1 MEKIAII
8 GKPNVGK
15 SSLFNRILKQRDAI
29 ISEVAGTTRDVKK
42 RVVTI
47 GEKEAEL
54 IDTGGL
60 EDRDELFSKVK
71 EKSLQTA
78 KEADIILYMVDG
90 KMLPDEEDKKFFRQ
104 LQKLGK
110 KIALVVNKIDND
122 KEEENVW
129 NFYEFGAEQ
138 IFPISVSHNRKVKRL
153 LEWIERQLPKKT
165 VAITIEDEDELDF
178 DSFLETIEDEQK
190 RSEEES
196 NEIRVAILGRVN
208 VGKSS
213 LLNALLKEER
223 SIVSDVAGTTIDTVD
238 ESTIYQDK
246 VITFV
251 DTAGIRRRGKIV
263 GIEKYALNRTQ
274 KMLERADI
282 ALLVLDAAEGI
293 TEQDERIG
301 GFIDKYKLGCIIVLN
316 KWDIAKKPYEEAVKE
331 VRDRFKYLSFA
342 PIITLS
348 AKTRKRV
355 DRLYDLILRVY
366 KNYSQWIPTSQLN
379 KAIQE
384 AQIRHPIPAYYGKPV
399 KILYA
404 TQYDTKPPKIALIM
418 NRPEG
423 LHFSYKRFLINQLRQ
438 NFDLEGTPVIL
449 SPRRRGEREEEDIE
463 DR

>member
-1 MEKIAII
+1 MKKIAIL

-29 ISEVAGTTRDVKK
+29 VSEQAGTTRDIK
-42 RVVTI
+42 RRIVTI
-47 GEKEAEL
+47 EDKEAEI

-60 EDRDELFSKVK
+60 EDRDELFEKVK
-71 EKSLQTA
+71 DKSLKAA
-78 KEADIILYMVDG
+78 KDADIILYMVDG
-90 KMLPDEEDKKFFRQ
+90 KMLPNEEDKKIFRS

-110 KIALVVNKIDND
+110 PIALVVNKIDND
-122 KEEENVW
+122 REEENVW
-129 NFYEFGAEQ
+129 NFYEFGTEN

-153 LEWIERQLPKKT
+153 LSWIANHLPKKEQIEL
-165 VAITIEDEDELDF
+165 VADEDIDF
-178 DSFLETIEDEQK
+178 DELLELQEEPKHQ
-190 RSEEES
+190 EEEK
-196 NEIRVAILGRVN
+196 EIKVAILGRVN

-238 ESTIYQDK
+238 ESTIYEDK
-246 VITFV
+246 VITFI

-274 KMLERADI
+274 KMLQKADV
-282 ALLVLDAAEGI
+282 ALLVLDASEGI
-293 TEQDERIG
+293 TEQDERIAG
-301 GFIDKYKLGCIIVLN
+301 YIDKYNLACIIVLN
-316 KWDIAKKPYEEAVKE
+316 KWDIAQKEYKEAVEE
-331 VRDRFKYLSFA
+331 VRRRLKFLHYA

-355 DRLYDLILRVY
+355 DRLFSLILKVFS
-366 KNYSQWIPTSQLN
+366 NYTKWLPTAQLN
-379 KAIQE
+379 RIIKE
-384 AQIRHPIPAYYGKPV
+384 AQMRHQIPAFKGKPV

-423 LHFSYKRFLINQLRQ
+423 LHFSYKRYLANVLREF
-438 NFDLEGTPVIL
+438 FDLEGTPIIL
-449 SPRRRGEREEEDIE
+449 SPRKRGEREEEGE
-463 DR
+463 E

>member
-1 MEKIAII
+1 MKKIAIL

-29 ISEVAGTTRDVKK
+29 VSEQAGTTRDIK
-42 RVVTI
+42 RRIVTI
-47 GEKEAEL
+47 EEKEAEL

-60 EDRDELFSKVK
+60 EDRDELFEKVK
-71 EKSLQTA
+71 QKSLEAA
-78 KEADIILYMVDG
+78 KKADIILYMVDG
-90 KMLPDEEDKKFFRQ
+90 KMLPDEEDKKIFRS

-110 KIALVVNKIDND
+110 PIALVVNKIDND
-122 KEEENVW
+122 KEEENTW
-129 NFYEFGAEQ
+129 NFYEFGADN

-153 LEWIERQLPKKT
+153 LGWIASQLPKKEE
-165 VAITIEDEDELDF
+165 IEIIPDEEMDFDEL
-178 DSFLETIEDEQK
+178 LQMQEEPKQ
-190 RSEEES
+190 EEEK
-196 NEIRVAILGRVN
+196 EIKVAILGRVN

-238 ESTIYQDK
+238 ESTIYEDK
-246 VITFV
+246 LITFI

-274 KMLERADI
+274 KMLERADV
-282 ALLVLDAAEGI
+282 ALLVLDASEGI
-293 TEQDERIG
+293 TEQDERIAG
-301 GFIDKYKLGCIIVLN
+301 YIDRYNLACIIVLN
-316 KWDIAKKPYEEAVKE
+316 KWDITQKEYKEAVEE
-331 VRDRFKYLSFA
+331 VRRRLKFLHYA

-355 DRLYDLILRVY
+355 DRLFNLILKVFA
-366 KNYSQWIPTSQLN
+366 NYTTWLPTGQLN
-379 KAIQE
+379 RIIKE
-384 AQIRHPIPAYYGKPV
+384 AQIRHQIPSYKGKPV

-423 LHFSYKRFLINQLRQ
+423 LHFSYKRYLANVLREH
-438 NFDLEGTPVIL
+438 FDLEGTPIIL
-449 SPRRRGEREEEDIE
+449 SPRKRGEREEEE
-463 DR
+463 NENS

>member
-1 MEKIAII
+1 MKKIAIL

-29 ISEVAGTTRDVKK
+29 VSEQAGTTRDIK
-42 RVVTI
+42 RRIVTI
-47 GEKEAEL
+47 EDKEAEL

-60 EDRDELFSKVK
+60 EDRDELFEKVK
-71 EKSLQTA
+71 QKSLEAA
-78 KEADIILYMVDG
+78 KKADIILYMVDG
-90 KMLPDEEDKKFFRQ
+90 KMLPDEEDKKIFRS

-110 KIALVVNKIDND
+110 PIALVVNKIDND

-129 NFYEFGAEQ
+129 NFYEFGAEN

-153 LEWIERQLPKKT
+153 LNWIASQLPKKEE
-165 VAITIEDEDELDF
+165 IEIIPDEEMDFDEL
-178 DSFLETIEDEQK
+178 LALQEEPQK
-190 RSEEES
+190 EEEK
-196 NEIRVAILGRVN
+196 EIKVAILGRVN

-238 ESTIYQDK
+238 ESTIYEDK
-246 VITFV
+246 LITFI

-274 KMLERADI
+274 KMLERADV
-282 ALLVLDAAEGI
+282 ALLVLDASEGI
-293 TEQDERIG
+293 TEQDERIAG
-301 GFIDKYKLGCIIVLN
+301 YIDRYNLACIIVLN
-316 KWDIAKKPYEEAVKE
+316 KWDIAQKEYKEAVEE
-331 VRDRFKYLSFA
+331 VRRRLKFLHYA

-355 DRLYDLILRVY
+355 DRLFSLILKVFA
-366 KNYSQWIPTSQLN
+366 NYTTWLPTGQLN
-379 KAIQE
+379 RIIKE
-384 AQIRHPIPAYYGKPV
+384 AQMRHQIPAFKGKPV

-423 LHFSYKRFLINQLRQ
+423 LHFSYKRYLANVLREH
-438 NFDLEGTPVIL
+438 FDLEGTPIIL
-449 SPRRRGEREEEDIE
+449 SPRKRGEREEEE
-463 DR
+463 NENS

>member
-1 MEKIAII
+1 MKKIAII

-29 ISEVAGTTRDVKK
+29 ISDLAGTTRDLK
-42 RVVTI
+42 RRIVTI
-47 GEKEAEL
+47 GDKEAEL

-60 EDRDELFSKVK
+60 EERDELFEKVK
-71 EKSLQTA
+71 RKSLEAA
-78 KEADIILYMVDG
+78 KDADIILYMVDG
-90 KMLPDEEDKKFFRQ
+90 KMLPDEEDKKIFRS

-110 KIALVVNKIDND
+110 DIALVVNKIDND

-129 NFYEFGAEQ
+129 NFYEFGAEH
-138 IFPISVSHNRKVKRL
+138 IFPISVSHNRKVKKL
-153 LEWIERQLPKKT
+153 LEWIEKRLPASQTIQLEIDEEPDLDEILAMAEEGPRKE
-165 VAITIEDEDELDF
+165 ED
-178 DSFLETIEDEQK
+178 K
-190 RSEEES
+190 
-196 NEIRVAILGRVN
+196 EIRVAILGRVN

-238 ESTIYQDK
+238 ESTIYEDK
-246 VITFV
+246 VITFI

-274 KMLERADI
+274 KMLERADV
-282 ALLVLDAAEGI
+282 ALLVLDASEGI
-293 TEQDERIG
+293 TEQDERIAG
-301 GFIDKYKLGCIIVLN
+301 YIDKYKLACIIVLN
-316 KWDIAKKPYEEAVKE
+316 KWDIAKKEYKEAVQE
-331 VRDRFKYLSFA
+331 VRDRLKFLSFA
-342 PIITLS
+342 PVITLS

-355 DRLYDLILRVY
+355 DKLYDLILRVY
-366 KNYSQWIPTSQLN
+366 RNYASWIPTAQLN
-379 KAIQE
+379 RVIKE
-384 AQIRHPIPAYYGKPV
+384 AQIRHQIPAYKGKPV

-423 LHFSYKRFLINQLRQ
+423 LHFSYKRYLVNTLRE

-449 SPRRRGEREEEDIE
+449 SPRKRGERESEEEFD
-463 DR
+463 D

>member
-29 ISEVAGTTRDVKK
+29 ISEQAGTTRDVKK
-42 RVVTI
+42 RIVTI
-47 GEKEAEL
+47 GDKEAEL

-60 EDRDELFSKVK
+60 EERDELFSKVK
-71 EKSLQTA
+71 EKSLQAA

-129 NFYEFGAEQ
+129 NFYEFGAEH

-153 LEWIERQLPKKT
+153 LEWIEAQLPKKE
-165 VAITIEDEDELDF
+165 IELTPADEDELDF
-178 DSFLETIEDEQK
+178 DSFIESIEEEDK
-190 RSEEES
+190 KEEES
-196 NEIRVAILGRVN
+196 EIKVAILGRVN

-238 ESTIYQDK
+238 ESTIYEGR

-263 GIEKYALNRTQ
+263 GLEKYALNRTQ

-282 ALLVLDAAEGI
+282 ALLVLDASEGI

-301 GFIDKYKLGCIIVLN
+301 GLIDKYKLGCIIVLN
-316 KWDIAKKPYEEAVKE
+316 KWDIAKKSYEEAIKE
-331 VRDRFKYLSFA
+331 VRDRFKYLSYA

-355 DRLYDLILRVY
+355 DRLYDMILKVY

-379 KAIQE
+379 KVIKE
-384 AQIRHPIPAYYGKPV
+384 AQIQHHIPAYYGKPV

-404 TQYDTKPPKIALIM
+404 TQYDTKPPKIALVM

-423 LHFSYKRFLINQLRQ
+423 LHFSYKRYLINKLRE

-449 SPRRRGEREEEDIE
+449 SPRRRGEREGEESE
-463 DR
+463 DS